1 MLTYFLLILL
11 LLLLLFLQ
19 LKISPW
25 TFIFFDFFYLKNV
38 KNTQGSIGI
47 STLPRGAARAAACP
61 PDCGTTSVVV
71 ADVWELIVTA
81 GGGAH

>member
-1 MLTYFLLILL
+1 MVVPDVEEWFRVAGGCVHRVGPRHRIVGT
-11 LLLLLFLQ
+11 
-19 LKISPW
+19 P
-25 TFIFFDFFYLKNV
+25 
-38 KNTQGSIGI
+38 G
-47 STLPRGAARAAACP
+47 RGAARAAACP